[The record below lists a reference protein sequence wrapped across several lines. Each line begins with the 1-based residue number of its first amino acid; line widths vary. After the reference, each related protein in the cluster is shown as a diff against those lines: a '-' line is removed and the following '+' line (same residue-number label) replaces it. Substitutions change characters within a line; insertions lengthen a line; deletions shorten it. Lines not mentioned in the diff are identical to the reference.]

1 MRKHLEVPLSGSSVG
16 PTAHHSVDA
25 SAGVGAPTLRGLES
39 VAAVDDLNEL
49 HPLGYRCVSALL
61 PSS

>member
-1 MRKHLEVPLSGSSVG
+1 MRKHLEVPLSGLSAG

-25 SAGVGAPTLRGLES
+25 SAGVEAAAVRELES
-39 VAAVDDLNEL
+39 IAAADDINEL

-61 PSS
+61 LAS